1 MAALGP
7 EPAQSQEPAGNGALQ
22 AMVQGYV
29 RDSSGRPMAN
39 ATVFLQI
46 ATGSETLATQPQITH
61 ADSEGAYRFVAL
73 RAGVY
78 TLRAGMGGY
87 EGPIVGPVS
96 VAPR

>member
-1 MAALGP
+1 MTPGHFGQTRIYVAIGVLAVMAALAP

-61 ADSEGAYRFVAL
+61 ADSE
-73 RAGVY
+73 
-78 TLRAGMGGY
+78 
-87 EGPIVGPVS
+87 
-96 VAPR
+96 